1 MGKHLKATGFLTKLQ
16 IYTVQGLDW
25 HGPSAIDVW
34 ESLDAL
40 TTVLEK
46 RVYEFPEF
54 WGIERHTQVLMMG
67 HSNGGQGTWY
77 LSSRYPDRILGG
89 MECGMCFKLFTNSR
103 PAIPAAAYIKS
114 QAYVPLTM
122 ARSKVPMPVF
132 FDSKLIKRLGVVI
145 SSIPSFVPF

>member
-1 MGKHLKATGFLTKLQ
+1 MPTGRTSWVSLKVPSFLPFPDKVA
-16 IYTVQGLDW
+16 IFTVQGLDW
-25 HGPSAIDVW
+25 HGPSATDVW

-40 TTVLEK
+40 TTLLEK
-46 RVYEFPEF
+46 RVYEFPGF
-54 WGIERHTQVLMMG
+54 WKIARHTQVLMLG

-89 MECGMCFKLFTNSR
+89 RECGVICFKLFANFY

-122 ARSKVPMPVF
+122 ARLKVPMPF
-132 FDSKLIKRLGVVI
+132 F
-145 SSIPSFVPF
+145 